1 MPDTFQH
8 RPTKRHAPKAYL
20 QLRIFVLHLSPKF
33 PQTMIMKHSLIAL
46 AALAMTSCGDYLT
59 PDGEI
64 VECDMEIPTDVKGI
78 EIADGMKL
86 NLSDDVPTGTA
97 VVRTHLNIQSYIKAE
112 IEGDRLVFSID
123 ARRFKDLDVTI
134 TTSPASYR
142 SFTASGGS
150 RMCSSDPFTASDA
163 AITLSG
169 GSHASLATTCSTMAI
184 DCSGGSELTLKGSCD
199 NADINCSGGSHCYAY
214 DFTTAK
220 AAVNI
225 SGGSGLEITVTESLT
240 GENSGGSRI
249 RYKGTP
255 SLLTINNSGGSTT
268 VPAK

>member
-1 MPDTFQH
+1 MNKYFIY
-8 RPTKRHAPKAYL
+8 AFAA
-20 QLRIFVLHLSPKF
+20 FA
-33 PQTMIMKHSLIAL
+33 MI
-46 AALAMTSCGDYLT
+46 SCSDYIT

-64 VECDMEIPTDVKGI
+64 VECDMEIPAAAEGI

-86 NLSDDVPTGTA
+86 VLSEETPAGTA
-97 VVRTHLNIQSYIKAE
+97 VIRTHFNIQQYIKAE
-112 IEGDRLVFSID
+112 TAGDRIVFTVD

-150 RMCSSDPFTASDA
+150 RISSSEPFTASEA
-163 AITLSG
+163 TITLSG

-184 DCSGGSELTLKGSCD
+184 DCSGGSELTLKGTCD

-214 DFTTAK
+214 DFSTAK
-220 AAVNI
+220 ATVNI

-240 GENSGGSRI
+240 GDNSGGSRI

-255 SLLTINNSGGSTT
+255 ALLNINNSGGSTT
-268 VPAK
+268 VSAE

>member
-1 MPDTFQH
+1 M
-8 RPTKRHAPKAYL
+8 KRNIIAVAIGL
-20 QLRIFVLHLSPKF
+20 LS
-33 PQTMIMKHSLIAL
+33 L
-46 AALAMTSCGDYLT
+46 TSCADYLT

-64 VECDMEIPTDVKGI
+64 TEREIEIPTAAEGI
-78 EIADGMKL
+78 EITDGMRL
-86 NLSDDVPTGTA
+86 VLDEAIPAGTA
-97 VVRTHLNIQSYIKAE
+97 IIRTHENIQPYIKAE
-112 IEGDRLVFSID
+112 TNRNRTIFTVD

-150 RMCSSDPFTASDA
+150 RIYASEPFTAPDA

-169 GSHASLATTCSTMAI
+169 GSHASLAATCSTMAI
-184 DCSGGSELTLKGSCD
+184 DCSGGSELTLKGTCD

-214 DFTTAK
+214 GFTTTK

-225 SGGSGLEITVTESLT
+225 SGGSGLEITVTESLA
-240 GENSGGSRI
+240 GENLGGSRI

-255 SLLTINNSGGSTT
+255 SLLNINNSGGSTT
-268 VPAK
+268 VPAE